1 MSDIKTKEPE
11 IVYDKQGNP
20 HEVVD
25 FNNDYEGAKLGFW
38 LFLFTEI
45 MIFGAMFLVY
55 GFYLF
60 QFSADF
66 ISASASLDRVLGGTN
81 TFILL
86 LSALCMGLSL
96 VKLRN
101 NEPEKSKKFIW
112 ATIILASLFLVIK
125 YMEWSHEIHL
135 GIYPGSPTL
144 DGMENGTKLFFGLYF
159 TMTGLHGLHII
170 IGIAIMFWVLTLIR
184 NNKVNSTHFVILENT
199 ALYWDLVHLVW
210 VFVFPLFY
218 LIY

>member
-1 MSDIKTKEPE
+1 MSNAVAAEPE
-11 IVYDKQGNP
+11 IVYDKEGNP

-38 LFLFTEI
+38 LFIFTEI
-45 MIFGAMFLVY
+45 MIFGAMFLVF
-55 GFYLF
+55 GFYMF

-66 ISASASLDRVLGGTN
+66 MSSSEGLNRLLGGIN

-86 LSALCMGLSL
+86 VSALTMGLSL

-101 NEPEKSKKFIW
+101 GKIDESKKFIW
-112 ATIILASLFLVIK
+112 ATIILAIIFVTIK
-125 YMEWSHEIHL
+125 YFEWSHEIHL

-144 DGMENGTKLFFGLYF
+144 DSMADGTKLFFGLYF

-170 IGIAIMFWVLTLIR
+170 IGVGVMFWVLTLI
-184 NNKVNSTHFVILENT
+184 NSGKVTSTDFVVLENT

-210 VFVFPLFY
+210 VFVFPMFY